1 LNHVSLTNIGAA
13 ILAGGKS
20 TRYNGTNK
28 ALLKISD
35 ETILERNI
43 AILSPLFKEIH
54 IISNRPEDFTHY
66 NLPVF
71 ADMYKDIGPLGGIF
85 TALHHTD
92 CEAAFVFS
100 CDMPFL
106 SSEVILDIQ
115 DFFTGN
121 SFDIVIPQL
130 LEKIEPLHAI
140 YSKDILPLM
149 EEHIKGTDNYKIRL
163 FFNKVSTSYLS
174 LENTE
179 KNRRA
184 FLNINTSEDHR
195 LINELL

>member
-1 LNHVSLTNIGAA
+1 MNHESLTNIGAA

-28 ALLKISD
+28 ALLKISN

-43 AILSPLFKEIH
+43 ATLSPLFKEIH
-54 IISNRPEDFTHY
+54 IISNHPEEFTQY
-66 NLPVF
+66 NIPVF
-71 ADMYKDIGPLGGIF
+71 TDVYKDIGPLGGIF
-85 TALHHTD
+85 TALQHTH
-92 CEAAFVFS
+92 CEAVFVFS

-106 SSEVILDIQ
+106 SSELIKDVQ

-121 SFDIVIPQL
+121 NFDIVIPQL

-140 YSKDILPLM
+140 YSKEILLLLH
-149 EEHIKGTDNYKIRL
+149 EHIKGTDNYKIRL
-163 FFNKVSTSYLS
+163 FFGKVHTAYYSIQ
-174 LENTE
+174 NTE
-179 KNRRA
+179 ANKKV
-184 FLNINTSEDHR
+184 FLNINSPEDHR